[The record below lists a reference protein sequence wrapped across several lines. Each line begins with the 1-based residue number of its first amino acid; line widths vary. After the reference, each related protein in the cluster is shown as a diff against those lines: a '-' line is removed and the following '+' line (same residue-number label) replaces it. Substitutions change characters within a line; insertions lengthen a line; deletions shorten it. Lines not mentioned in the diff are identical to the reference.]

1 MTIVSRAESSLH
13 VIIRSIVVIV
23 HGLGYLAASEAD
35 EIAMRAGFDKMMWL
49 GVMLL
54 LGAGGC
60 SALSPP
66 EQGPVSTPARPLWSE
81 SEVRQHL
88 RFFNGSDVA
97 ERGTG
102 TAGYAT
108 AAAYVAARMQEFE
121 LQPALEGIF
130 RLVYSTPINALRSA
144 RLVPVGGDSLAFY
157 PGVDFL
163 PDGRSDA
170 GTMTF
175 TMLSVLGQE
184 LTFPGAGQHPAIVVA
199 AAEVTTERL
208 QDWRRVGVQVV
219 LMVGPLEPRPAAR
232 PVPGVLI
239 MQVTQQAMAHLLQT
253 SPGAVERLL
262 QSGEEARQPLP
273 QPVRVQVEGEPMPSA
288 GAINTIGYLAGK
300 QPALSQ
306 EAVLVCADLD
316 DIGTFAGV
324 RTMQADH
331 LGASTAA
338 LLEVARQYAFFTN
351 YYSLPER
358 SVVFAVLSG
367 SRLEQAGLRAYLQ
380 QPTWAPSRIHAVI
393 YVGLDPVEEPAVRAL
408 LAPREIPLYT
418 VPPPADTTQS
428 RVVALLPGRRSARGS
443 TVQSRTEQGRDN
455 PGRQP
460 PPRLPELIEAA
471 VQDAL
476 LMAESVNN
484 LLLREAITPASF
496 RPIAADTLR
505 VPVENE

>member
-1 MTIVSRAESSLH
+1 
-13 VIIRSIVVIV
+13 
-23 HGLGYLAASEAD
+23 
-35 EIAMRAGFDKMMWL
+35 MRAGFDKMMWL
-49 GVMLL
+49 GVVLVL
-54 LGAGGC
+54 YAGGC

-88 RFFNGSDVA
+88 RFFNGADVA

-108 AAAYVAARMQEFE
+108 AAAYVAARMQEFG

-130 RLVYSTPINALRSA
+130 RLVYTTPINTLRSA
-144 RLVPVGGDSLAFY
+144 RLTPVGGDSLAFY

-170 GTMTF
+170 GTSTI
-175 TMLSVLGQE
+175 TTLSVLGLS
-184 LTFPGAGQHPAIVVA
+184 LTASEVEQAVVVA
-199 AAEVTTERL
+199 AAEATAERL
-208 QDWRRVGVQVV
+208 QGWQRAGVQVA
-219 LMVGPLEPRPAAR
+219 LLVGPLEPRPAAR
-232 PVPGVLI
+232 PVPGLLI
-239 MQVTQQAMAHLLQT
+239 VQVTQQALARLLQT

-262 QSGEEARQPLP
+262 QSAETVRQPLP
-273 QPVRVQVEGEPMPSA
+273 QPVRVQIDGEPMPNA
-288 GAINTIGYLAGK
+288 GALNTIGYIAGK
-300 QPALSQ
+300 QPALSR

-324 RTMQADH
+324 RTMQAGH

-358 SVVFAVLSG
+358 TVIFSVLSG
-367 SRLEQAGLRAYLQ
+367 SRLQHAGLRAYLQ
-380 QPTWAPSRIHAVI
+380 QPTWALSRIHAVI
-393 YVGLDPVEEPAVRAL
+393 YIGLDPAEAPAVRAL
-408 LAPREIPLYT
+408 LAPHEIPLYT
-418 VPPPADTTQS
+418 APPPPDTTGADAM
-428 RVVALLPGRRSARGS
+428 VLLPGRRSARGS
-443 TVQSRTEQGRDN
+443 TVQSQTDRRGED

-460 PPRLPELIEAA
+460 PPRLPELITAS
-471 VQDAL
+471 VQHAL
-476 LMAESVNN
+476 HMAESVND